1 MFSVRRL
8 TIADA
13 EAFRSV
19 RLEGLETYPQAF
31 GASFADEAAQE
42 LEFFARRLERDA
54 MFGGFVG
61 PELLGVAGFFSEETE
76 KTGHKGALYGMYVRQ
91 KAREKG
97 MGLALVNAVLDHA
110 RGEVE
115 IIQLTVVNSNRRAR
129 ELYEKCGFEAY
140 GIEPRA
146 LKVDGMYLDEALMWQ
161 SLT

>member
-8 TIADA
+8 AKADA

-31 GASFADEAAQE
+31 GASFANEASQD
-42 LEFFARRLERDA
+42 LNFFMERLERDA
-54 MFGGFVG
+54 MFGGFEG
-61 PELLGVAGFFSEETE
+61 SELLGVAGFFSHKTE

-91 KAREKG
+91 KARER
-97 MGLALVNAVLDHA
+97 GLALALVRAVLSHA
-110 RGEVE
+110 RNEVE

-129 ELYEKCGFEAY
+129 ELYEKCGFQAY

-146 LKVDGMYLDEALMWQ
+146 LKVDGTYLDEALMWQ